1 MPHTSG
7 LKKKCYNENGW
18 NQKKTNY
25 NFSERKSVLSNFRFF
40 FPTSTQPFIALM
52 VTSATSYFTVT
63 PGVSVSAIT
72 YSFHLPPPAFHLISC
87 H

>member
-7 LKKKCYNENGW
+7 LQKSATMRMGGHKKRRIIISV
-18 NQKKTNY
+18 
-25 NFSERKSVLSNFRFF
+25 SESLLFLISDFF

-72 YSFHLPPPAFHLISC
+72 YSFHLPPPAFHFISC